1 MSTHSRNSYQVCT
14 ASDFSDSYISR
25 DSSITEHISL
35 KLMEEYWKRMQ
46 KVSVSNLQTTLK
58 PPQVD
63 MNLAQY
69 RTTINRILNLPE
81 TL

>member
-1 MSTHSRNSYQVCT
+1 
-14 ASDFSDSYISR
+14 
-25 DSSITEHISL
+25 
-35 KLMEEYWKRMQ
+35 MEEYWKRMQ
-46 KVSVSNLQTTLK
+46 KVSVSNLQTTFK